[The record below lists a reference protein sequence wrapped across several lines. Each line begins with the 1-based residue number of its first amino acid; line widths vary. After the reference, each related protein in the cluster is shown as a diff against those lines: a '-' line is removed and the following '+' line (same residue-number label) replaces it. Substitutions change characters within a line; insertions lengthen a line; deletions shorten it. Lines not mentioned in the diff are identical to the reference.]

1 MTDVPAIEEGKII
14 EGMVCKITP
23 YGAFV
28 KLPNGKKGLVH
39 ISQIDHVFIK
49 DVGDHVKLGEVVKA
63 EVVKIFDDGRT
74 ELSIK
79 NTKPKPEKPP
89 QPQRPPQPK
98 PQKPKEE
105 PKDVFRVNPF
115 EDLLNDFNSES

>member
-1 MTDVPAIEEGKII
+1 MTDLPPIEEGKII

-49 DVGDHVKLGEVVKA
+49 NVGDHVKLGEMVKA

-79 NTKPKPEKPP
+79 NTKPKPEKP
-89 QPQRPPQPK
+89 QRPQQPK
-98 PQKPKEE
+98 PQKQKEE
-105 PKDVFRVNPF
+105 EPRDVFRVNPF
-115 EDLLNDFNSES
+115 EDQLGDFGSDN